1 VKPPPAGDPFPDTPA
16 EPYLDAPPE
25 RSWFDR
31 LEAIACFS
39 ILALMSNALLAP
51 LFAPDQIPDN
61 VPWLRLIW
69 LPVYATIAF
78 LVVSRPLRMSKVIL
92 PAVMGLVLVGWAFA
106 SSSWSIAPDVTF
118 RRSIALLMT
127 TFFGLYLAARYDWR
141 EFIELLAGVFLL
153 LAVGTY
159 IAGLLFPGFG
169 VHATIHPGAW
179 KGLWY
184 EKNMMGAQMVVGLLA
199 MACAA
204 VIAPRRRKLW
214 IFGTVLAAGL
224 VILST
229 STTSLLGMLI
239 ALGGMTALGMFRR
252 GGPLPV
258 LVVWGGVA
266 GLGAFLALV
275 LLAPELFFALVGKDA
290 TLTGRTGIWEALF
303 RRVELRP
310 WQGYGFGA
318 FWVDPWG
325 PRWFIKN
332 EVQWDAPNAHNGWLD
347 ILVQLGI
354 VGLAMAASHFVIS
367 VTAAVTRLWR
377 GPEAYW
383 ALLYMALFALFS
395 ISESTVMQY
404 NGISWV
410 MYTATMAK
418 LLQWRGF
425 AMGDIP
431 KATPAV
437 RLFPDHEPPE
447 MWGRPAR

>member
-1 VKPPPAGDPFPDTPA
+1 MTPPPAGDPFPDTPPEA
-16 EPYLDAPPE
+16 FGAVAP
-25 RSWFDR
+25 RSW
-31 LEAIACFS
+31 LERVEAFACFCM
-39 ILALMSNALLAP
+39 LALMSNALLAP

-69 LPVYATIAF
+69 LPVYGCIA
-78 LVVSRPLRMSKVIL
+78 LMVLTRPMRMSRVIV
-92 PAVMGLVLVGWAFA
+92 PAALGLVLVGWAFA

-127 TFFGLYLAARYDWR
+127 TLFGLYLAARYDWR

-153 LAVGTY
+153 LAVGNY
-159 IAGLLFPGFG
+159 IACLLFPGFG

-199 MACAA
+199 LSAAA
-204 VIAPRRRKLW
+204 VIAPARRRLW
-214 IFGTVLAAGL
+214 IFGAVLCALL

-229 STTSLLGMLI
+229 STTALLGMLL
-239 ALGGMTALGMFRR
+239 ALGGMMALGLFRR

-266 GLGAFLALV
+266 GVGAFLALL
-275 LLAPELFFALVGKDA
+275 LLAPEAFFALVGKDP

-303 RRVELRP
+303 RRFELRP

-318 FWVDPWG
+318 FWIDPWG

-354 VGLAMAASHFVIS
+354 VGLALAASHFIIS
-367 VTAAVTRLWR
+367 VVAAISRLR
-377 GPEAYW
+377 QGPEAYW
-383 ALLYMALFALFS
+383 AILFMVLFALFS

-425 AMGDIP
+425 ATGAAP
-431 KATPAV
+431 SAGTVK
-437 RLFPDHEPPE
+437 LFPDEEPSG

>member
-1 VKPPPAGDPFPDTPA
+1 MRPAPADPFPAT
-16 EPYLDAPPE
+16 LHQAPPVGPTYGWLTRAE
-25 RSWFDR
+25 T
-31 LEAIACFS
+31 IACFAM
-39 ILALMSNALLAP
+39 LALMSNALLAP
-51 LFAPDQIPDN
+51 LFAPDQNPDN

-69 LPVYATIAF
+69 VPVYATIAF
-78 LVVSRPLRMSKVIL
+78 LVVSRPIRMSRVAV
-92 PAVMGLVLVGWAFA
+92 PAVMGLILVGWAFV

-127 TFFGLYLAARYDWR
+127 TLFGLYLAARYDWR
-141 EFIELLAGVFLL
+141 EFLELLAGVFLL
-153 LAVGTY
+153 LAVGNY
-159 IAGLLFPGFG
+159 IACLLFPGFG
-169 VHATIHPGAW
+169 IHATIHPGAW

-199 MACAA
+199 LSAAA
-204 VIAPRRRKLW
+204 VLAPNRRKLW
-214 IFGTVLAAGL
+214 IFGAALSAGL

-229 STTSLLGMLI
+229 STTALLGMLL
-239 ALGGMTALGMFRR
+239 ALGGMTALALFRR
-252 GGPLPV
+252 PGPLPV

-266 GLGAFLALV
+266 GVGAFLALI
-275 LLAPELFFALVGKDA
+275 LLAPEVFFALVGKDA

-318 FWVDPWG
+318 FWADPWG

-354 VGLAMAASHFVIS
+354 VGLIMAATHFVVS
-367 VTAAVTRLWR
+367 VAAALTRLR
-377 GPEAYW
+377 QGPEAYW
-383 ALLYMALFALFS
+383 AVLYMVLFALFS

-418 LLQWRGF
+418 LLQWRGL
-425 AMGDIP
+425 ATGAIP
-431 KATPAV
+431 RSRPVK
-437 RLFPDHEPPE
+437 LFPDQEPPE
-447 MWGRPAR
+447 MWGRATR

>member
-1 VKPPPAGDPFPDTPA
+1 VKPVPADDPFPG
-16 EPYLDAPPE
+16 APPE
-25 RSWFDR
+25 AVEERRPRSW
-31 LEAIACFS
+31 LERAEAVACFGM
-39 ILALMSNALLAP
+39 LALMSNALLAP
-51 LFAPDQIPDN
+51 LFAPDQNPDN

-69 LPVYATIAF
+69 LPVYACIAL
-78 LVVSRPLRMSKVIL
+78 LVVMRPVRMSRVIV
-92 PAVMGLVLVGWAFA
+92 PAAMGLMLVGWAFLSA
-106 SSSWSIAPDVTF
+106 SWSIAPDVTF

-141 EFIELLAGVFLL
+141 EFLELLAGVFLL
-153 LAVGTY
+153 LAVGNY
-159 IAGLLFPGFG
+159 VACLLFPGFG
-169 VHATIHPGAW
+169 IHATIHPGAW

-199 MACAA
+199 LSAAA

-214 IFGTVLAAGL
+214 IAGAVLCVGL

-229 STTSLLGMLI
+229 STTALLGMVL
-239 ALGGMTALGMFRR
+239 ALGGMTALALFRR

-266 GLGAFLALV
+266 GVGAFLALI
-275 LLAPELFFALVGKDA
+275 LLAPEVFFHLIGKDP

-303 RRVELRP
+303 RRVALRP

-354 VGLAMAASHFVIS
+354 VGLILAACHFVVS
-367 VTAAVTRLWR
+367 ATAAATQLRR

-383 ALLYMALFALFS
+383 AILYMVLFALFS
-395 ISESTVMQY
+395 VSESTVMQY

-425 AMGDIP
+425 VTGPVPRAS
-431 KATPAV
+431 TV
-437 RLFPDHEPPE
+437 RLFPDEEPPE
-447 MWGRPAR
+447 MWGRAVR

>member
-1 VKPPPAGDPFPDTPA
+1 M
-16 EPYLDAPPE
+16 
-25 RSWFDR
+25 
-31 LEAIACFS
+31 
-39 ILALMSNALLAP
+39 LALMSNALLAP
-51 LFAPDQIPDN
+51 LFAPDQNPDN

-69 LPVYATIAF
+69 VPVYATIAL
-78 LVVSRPLRMSKVIL
+78 LVVSRPIRMSRVAV
-92 PAVMGLVLVGWAFA
+92 PAVMGLILVGWAFV

-127 TFFGLYLAARYDWR
+127 TLFGLYLAARYDWR
-141 EFIELLAGVFLL
+141 EFLELLAGVFLL
-153 LAVGTY
+153 LAVGNY
-159 IAGLLFPGFG
+159 IACLLFPGFG
-169 VHATIHPGAW
+169 IHATIHPGAW

-199 MACAA
+199 LSAAA
-204 VIAPRRRKLW
+204 VVAPRRRKLW
-214 IFGTVLAAGL
+214 IFGAALSAGL

-229 STTSLLGMLI
+229 STTALLGMLL
-239 ALGGMTALGMFRR
+239 ALGGMTALALFRR
-252 GGPLPV
+252 PGPLPV

-266 GLGAFLALV
+266 GVGAFLALI
-275 LLAPELFFALVGKDA
+275 LLAPEVFFALVGKDA

-318 FWVDPWG
+318 FWADPWG

-354 VGLAMAASHFVIS
+354 VGLIMAASHFVVS
-367 VTAAVTRLWR
+367 VAAALTRLR
-377 GPEAYW
+377 QGPEAYW
-383 ALLYMALFALFS
+383 AGLYMVLFALFS

-418 LLQWRGF
+418 LLQWRGL
-425 AMGDIP
+425 
-431 KATPAV
+431 ATGAV
-437 RLFPDHEPPE
+437 PEARPVKLFPDQEPPE
-447 MWGRPAR
+447 MWGRATR